1 MLLGSASLKC
11 QVVEVKLKLK
21 LKLTVRHYV
30 TVTMSCLSLFLH
42 SNIKGESLHS
52 LLHKTGQELQFSAM
66 TKYLNQIAQVRER
79 ERERGR
85 ERESYS
91 R

>member
-1 MLLGSASLKC
+1 M
-11 QVVEVKLKLK
+11 EVKK

-30 TVTMSCLSLFLH
+30 TVTMSSLSLSLSLFLH

-79 ERERGR
+79 ERGGGGGGGGGLQ
-85 ERESYS
+85 
-91 R
+91 